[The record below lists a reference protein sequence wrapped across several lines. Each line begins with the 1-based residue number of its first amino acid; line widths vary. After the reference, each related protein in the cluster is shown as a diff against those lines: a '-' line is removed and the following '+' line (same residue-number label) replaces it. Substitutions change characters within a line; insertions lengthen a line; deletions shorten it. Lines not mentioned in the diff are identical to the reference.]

1 MEPNTPNPVTLST
14 EDVRGVA
21 RLAKLDPSPDEIER
35 YRHDLAAVLGYMS
48 RLDPAALSAAE
59 PLVHVGASVNRLDAD
74 VVGPML
80 PRAVVLGLAPE
91 TDGAFIKVPKVLG
104 GQESA

>member
-1 MEPNTPNPVTLST
+1 MEPNPTNPITLSA
-14 EDVRGVA
+14 EDVRVVA
-21 RLAKLDPSPDEIER
+21 QLAKLDPTTDEIER
-35 YRHDLAAVLGYMS
+35 YRHDLAAVLGYVS
-48 RLDPAALSAAE
+48 RLDPAALSGVE

-80 PRAVVLGLAPE
+80 PRSVVLGLAPE

-104 GQESA
+104 TGESA